1 MVETS
6 LEAQVARL
14 AAIED
19 IKQLKATYAESCDDG
34 YNPDGIAGLFVEDGV
49 WDGGPEFGRYEGRA
63 KIHAFFSQISD
74 VIVLAAHLS
83 INPIIEVDGDRATG
97 RWRLLCP
104 TTAVDDDGQPV
115 ARWILARYAETYEKR
130 EGRWMYRSL
139 EVDVNFDAPHLD
151 GWAGGGA

>member
-1 MVETS
+1 MAEPA

-14 AAIED
+14 TAIED
-19 IKQLKATYAESCDDG
+19 IKQLKATYAEHCDDA

-49 WDGGPEFGRYEGRA
+49 WDGGPGFGRYEGRA

-83 INPIIEVDGDRATG
+83 MNPLIEVEGDRATG

-104 TTAVDDDGQPV
+104 TTVVNDDGQQV
-115 ARWILARYAETYEKR
+115 ARWILAQYEEEYER
-130 EGRWMYRSL
+130 HDGRWMYRTL
-139 EVDVNFDAPHLD
+139 KVDVNFDAPHVE
-151 GWAGGGA
+151 GWVEGA